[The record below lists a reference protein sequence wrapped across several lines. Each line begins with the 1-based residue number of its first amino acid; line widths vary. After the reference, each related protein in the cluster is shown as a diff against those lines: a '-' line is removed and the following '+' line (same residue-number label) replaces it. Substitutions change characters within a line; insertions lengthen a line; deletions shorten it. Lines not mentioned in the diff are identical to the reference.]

1 MAWPIPPVAVAA
13 ITACVVLAGVGAA
26 SALRLDDGRRMPT
39 VDGPGVSIAV
49 VDPREPVPVPGSV
62 MEVGELADGY
72 KHRPY
77 VRQAAYESLPY
88 DDFEGYPPAPAEP
101 RRVERPREVAYEP
114 PPPPVIVE
122 RREGPRR
129 WSFGFDQP
137 RPDYAAERRERM
149 ARMEDQ
155 RRVDEERM
163 RYRSDDRYRPDDRYR
178 DDRRELSV
186 RPDDRGPDAYPNRE
200 PRERERQWYRRD
212 GGRVSGPET
221 FY

>member
-1 MAWPIPPVAVAA
+1 MPWTIPPVAMAA
-13 ITACVVLAGVGAA
+13 ITACVAVAGVGAA
-26 SALRLDDGRRMPT
+26 SALRLDGDRGVPAF
-39 VDGPGVSIAV
+39 DGPNVSIAV
-49 VDPREPVPVPGSV
+49 VDPREPVPIPGSV

-77 VRQAAYESLPY
+77 VRQADYESLPY
-88 DDFEGYPPAPAEP
+88 EDFEGYPPARIEP

-122 RREGPRR
+122 RRERPRR

-137 RPDYAAERRERM
+137 RHDYAAERRERM

-163 RYRSDDRYRPDDRYR
+163 RYRSDDR
-178 DDRRELSV
+178 RERSYA
-186 RPDDRGPDAYPNRE
+186 RDDRGPDAYPDRDR
-200 PRERERQWYRRD
+200 RERERQWYRSD